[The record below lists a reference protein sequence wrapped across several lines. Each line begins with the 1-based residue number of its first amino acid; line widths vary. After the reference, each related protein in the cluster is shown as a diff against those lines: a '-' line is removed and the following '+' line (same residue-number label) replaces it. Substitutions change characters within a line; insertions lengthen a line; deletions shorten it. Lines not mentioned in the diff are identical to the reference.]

1 VRGALRLIFRLMLAS
16 TAAPLMLC
24 VGLAQPGDQH
34 HIAYLSAGLHTSE
47 AKDFFKEAMHALGYA
62 EEQLSIESRYAEGDS
77 QRLAGLAAELV
88 RASPEI
94 IVTGSAAAAVAAKQ
108 ATSSIP
114 IVTIF
119 TADPVGTGLAASLAR
134 PGGNLTGLSNIMEDI
149 AGKELELLK
158 TAAPNATRIVILTN
172 PSNPAHPKE
181 LQGAREAAAALGAE
195 IVPVEIRAP
204 GEIDNAFAAIKGA
217 GADAL
222 VVLADP
228 LFTAEARPIA
238 DFAVKQKLPAM
249 VAFREQVIAG
259 GLMSYGPDLKDSYR
273 RAAVYVDKILKG
285 AKPADLP
292 IEQPTKVELV
302 INLKT
307 AKALGLTVPQS
318 LLARADEV
326 IE

>member
-1 VRGALRLIFRLMLAS
+1 MMLAS
-16 TAAPLMLC
+16 AAAPLMLC
-24 VGLAQPGDQH
+24 VGLAQSGNQH
-34 HIAYLSAGLHTSE
+34 RIAYLSAGSHTSE
-47 AKDFFKEAMHALGYA
+47 AKDFFKEAMHALGYG
-62 EEQLSIESRYAEGDS
+62 EEQLSIENRYAEGDN

-94 IVTGSAAAAVAAKQ
+94 ILTGSAAAAVAAKQ

-114 IVTIF
+114 IVMIF
-119 TADPVGTGLAASLAR
+119 TADPVGSGLAASLAR
-134 PGGNLTGLSNIMEDI
+134 PGGNLTGLSTIMEDT

-172 PSNPAHPKE
+172 PSNPAHLKE
-181 LQGAREAAAALGAE
+181 LQGVREAGAALGAQ
-195 IVPVEIRAP
+195 IVPVDIRAP

-228 LFTAEARPIA
+228 LFTAEARAIA
-238 DFAVKQKLPAM
+238 DFAMKQKLPAIY
-249 VAFREQVIAG
+249 AFREHVIAG

>member
-1 VRGALRLIFRLMLAS
+1 MLRLIFRLMLAS
-16 TAAPLMLC
+16 AASALMLN
-24 VGLAQPGDQH
+24 VGFAQPVKQH
-34 HIAYLSAGLHTSE
+34 RIAYLSAGLQTSE
-47 AKDFFKEAMHALGYA
+47 AKDFFREAMHTLGYSEA
-62 EEQLSIESRYAEGDS
+62 ELSIESRYADGDT

-119 TADPVGTGLAASLAR
+119 TADPVGSGLAASLAR
-134 PGGNLTGLSNIMEDI
+134 PGGNLTGLSNIMEDT

-158 TAAPNATRIVILTN
+158 AAAPTSTRIAILTN
-172 PSNPAHPKE
+172 PGNPAHPKE
-181 LQGAREAAAALGAE
+181 LQGAREAAAALGADL
-195 IVPVEIRAP
+195 IPVEVRAP
-204 GEIDNAFAAIKGA
+204 GEIDNAFGAIKAA

-228 LFTAEARPIA
+228 LFTAQAKPIA
-238 DFAVKQKLPAM
+238 EFAVKQKLPAIYGL
-249 VAFREQVIAG
+249 REHVMAG

-273 RAAVYVDKILKG
+273 RAALYVDKIFKG

-302 INLKT
+302 INMKT
-307 AKALGLTVPQS
+307 ANALGLTIPQS

>member
-1 VRGALRLIFRLMLAS
+1 MLRLIFRLMLAS
-16 TAAPLMLC
+16 AAAALMLN
-24 VGLAQPGDQH
+24 VGFAQPVKQH
-34 HIAYLSAGLHTSE
+34 RIAYLSAGLQTSE
-47 AKDFFKEAMHALGYA
+47 AKDFFKEAMQALGYSEA
-62 EEQLSIESRYAEGDS
+62 ELSIESRYAEGDT
-77 QRLAGLAAELV
+77 QRLAGLASELV

-119 TADPVGTGLAASLAR
+119 TADPVGSGLAASLAR
-134 PGGNLTGLSNIMEDI
+134 PGGNLTGLSNIMEDT

-158 TAAPNATRIVILTN
+158 AAAPTSTRIAILTN
-172 PSNPAHPKE
+172 PGNPAHPKE
-181 LQGAREAAAALGAE
+181 LQGAREAAATLGADL
-195 IVPVEIRAP
+195 IPVEVRVP
-204 GEIDNAFAAIKGA
+204 GEIENAFGAIKAA

-228 LFTAEARPIA
+228 LFTAQAKPIA
-238 DFAVKQKLPAM
+238 EFAVKQKLPAIYGL
-249 VAFREQVIAG
+249 REHVMAG

-273 RAAVYVDKILKG
+273 RAALYVDKIFKG

-302 INLKT
+302 INMKT
-307 AKALGLTVPQS
+307 AKALGLTVPQP